1 MKKRIYYDDTDAGG
15 IVYHANYLKYCE
27 QARSEIFFENGVYF
41 ENEGY
46 VVKEINAKYIKP
58 AKLGDIIEIKTELK
72 ELKKASIIL
81 IQTIFKE
88 NSKLFEME
96 ISLVYMKNSKISKI
110 PENHLKIINEYFCQR

>member
-27 QARSEIFFENGVYF
+27 QARSEIFFENGIFF

-46 VVKEINAKYIKP
+46 VVKEIKAKYIKP
-58 AKLGDIIEIKTELK
+58 AKLGEIIEIKTKLK
-72 ELKKASIIL
+72 ELKKASITL
-81 IQTIFKE
+81 IQEIYKE
-88 NSKLFEME
+88 EKIFEME

-110 PENHLKIINEYFCQR
+110 PQNHLKVINEYFS